1 MLRYCSLA
9 MHKPVLFGL
18 VLLGLIATPASAERW
33 RIVARAGEVTSYVD
47 MTSVRR
53 LGNRVRYW
61 AEIRYP
67 SPQSG
72 GTVRFE
78 RVGYFQDRVPI
89 YFDRVRYLIEAD
101 CIERHYRVVRSRSLF
116 EGRIVRSD
124 GTDGAGHRAARG
136 TLAGIVLDAACS
148 FGPIPRDTSGDQRF
162 RTTGTS

>member
-1 MLRYCSLA
+1 MRYCSPA
-9 MHKPVLFGL
+9 MPKPVLFSL
-18 VLLGLIATPASAERW
+18 ILMGLIATPASAERW

-67 SPQSG
+67 SAQPG

-78 RVGYFQDRVPI
+78 RIGYFQERVPI

-101 CIERHYRVVRSRSLF
+101 CIERQYRVVRSRSLF
-116 EGRIVRSD
+116 EGRIIRSD
-124 GTDGAGHRAARG
+124 GSDGASHRAARG
-136 TLAGIVLDAACS
+136 TLADIVLDVACS
-148 FGPIPRDTSGDQRF
+148 FGPIPRDTSGDQRI